1 MLVRWRAFWLDWRRI
16 YGYNIAMKKTAPSAL
31 TAASKTPR
39 RPMEIHLTGYEVVE
53 KRANQAGTS
62 GRIYVPRA
70 WIGKLVRAV
79 RVER

>member
-1 MLVRWRAFWLDWRRI
+1 
-16 YGYNIAMKKTAPSAL
+16 MKKLKP
-31 TAASKTPR
+31 TPKPTVR
-39 RPMEIHLTGYEVVE
+39 VSNEPMAIRITGYEVVE
-53 KRANQAGTS
+53 KRAQSGGTS